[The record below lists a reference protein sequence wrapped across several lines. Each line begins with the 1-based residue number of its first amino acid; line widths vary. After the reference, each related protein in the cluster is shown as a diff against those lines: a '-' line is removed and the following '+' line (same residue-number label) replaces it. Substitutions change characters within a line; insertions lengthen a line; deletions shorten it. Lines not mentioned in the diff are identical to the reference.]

1 MLKFIKMKYHDAYLL
16 YYSVLF
22 VVIVV
27 FTVIENFSANWS
39 QRWKKIENSSGMHF
53 FMFEIFWSGPV
64 KTKTRKSCSRFEIKW
79 QSTWFRHGFLNLLIW
94 FSLERLHSLKKNWMK
109 QKRKK
114 KNRNEV
120 LFLSQTVSLLTS
132 LS

>member
-39 QRWKKIENSSGMHF
+39 QRWKKLGIAQVCTF
-53 FMFEIFWSGPV
+53 LFEIFDQRRWKLRQESHALAS
-64 KTKTRKSCSRFEIKW
+64 K
-79 QSTWFRHGFLNLLIW
+79 
-94 FSLERLHSLKKNWMK
+94 
-109 QKRKK
+109 
-114 KNRNEV
+114 
-120 LFLSQTVSLLTS
+120 
-132 LS
+132 

>member
-1 MLKFIKMKYHDAYLL
+1 MLKFIKMKYHDTYLL

-53 FMFEIFWSGPV
+53 LMFEIFDQRRWNKMTINLISA
-64 KTKTRKSCSRFEIKW
+64 RLSKSINLI
-79 QSTWFRHGFLNLLIW
+79 QSWT
-94 FSLERLHSLKKNWMK
+94 
-109 QKRKK
+109 
-114 KNRNEV
+114 
-120 LFLSQTVSLLTS
+120 TS
-132 LS
+132 FV